1 MKLHNIEKNFLSTQE
16 VAEVLTNLE
25 SDNNWVSNIYAP
37 MRSTGDIRNFPIL
50 ENIYK
55 TQFSKFNLLDN
66 RIYFTRYT
74 KDTQCF
80 EHKDPCRFTVLVIL
94 QKAELGGEIKVNETI
109 FDPSVGDALMI
120 RGSDIHEILTI
131 NQGQR
136 LSLAF
141 WLY

>member
-1 MKLHNIEKNFLSTQE
+1 MKLHNIEKNFLSTEE
-16 VAEVLTNLE
+16 VAEVLMNLE
-25 SDNNWVSNIYAP
+25 SNNNWVSNIFAP
-37 MRSTGDIRNFPIL
+37 LRSTGDIRNFPIL

-55 TQFSKFNLLDN
+55 TQFSKFNLFDN

-80 EHKDPCRFTVLVIL
+80 KHKDPCRFTVLVIL

-109 FDPSVGDALMI
+109 FNPEPGNALMI

-131 NQGQR
+131 DQGQR
-136 LSLAF
+136 LSLSF